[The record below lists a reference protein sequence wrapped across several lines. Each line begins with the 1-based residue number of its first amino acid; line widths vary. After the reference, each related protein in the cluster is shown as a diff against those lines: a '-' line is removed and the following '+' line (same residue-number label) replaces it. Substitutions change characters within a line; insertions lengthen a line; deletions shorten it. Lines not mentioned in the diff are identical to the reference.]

1 MSVQRPSPNRQSI
14 PGLAPRHPPAD
25 LPTRGG
31 DGRQARGGR
40 PSVKV
45 CFTQR
50 LTPWS
55 GFAPL
60 ISLPGSSP
68 RLGEEECRRPPA
80 RFLFL
85 RPLDITDHG

>member
-14 PGLAPRHPPAD
+14 AGLAPRHPTAD

-40 PSVKV
+40 SGSKIND
-45 CFTQR
+45 R
-50 LTPWS
+50 HKLASSLS

-68 RLGEEECRRPPA
+68 RWGEEACRRPVRSA
-80 RFLFL
+80 GLKERI
-85 RPLDITDHG
+85 RRG